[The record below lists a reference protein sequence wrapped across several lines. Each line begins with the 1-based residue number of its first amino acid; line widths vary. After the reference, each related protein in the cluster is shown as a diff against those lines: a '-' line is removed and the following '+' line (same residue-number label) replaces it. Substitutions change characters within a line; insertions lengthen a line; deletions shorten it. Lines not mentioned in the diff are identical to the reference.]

1 MLLFNANLDRS
12 AQTRKSLKEL
22 RKEIQKWEE
31 AIYMKKTIVDDAGE
45 YMVFIYLSTLLY
57 QLEQMN

>member
-31 AIYMKKTIVDDAGE
+31 AIYMKKTIVDDSGE
-45 YMVFIYLSTLLY
+45 YMVFVYLSTLLY